1 MRKWAAPLMGIGLFV
16 AVVGATLAFA
26 LDKPDVG
33 AFDVEAFGGIILA
46 AGAIMLA
53 AGAISAVA
61 TAGAGNG
68 SGTGTAVDP
77 SNLKAIVGLVAVVA
91 GVAAVT
97 ALTVITVT
105 ILGKDDS
112 RVAITSSAFGVISAV
127 VSAYLGIKITAE
139 AAGKNSE
146 EVKAETRKA
155 AVATQKAEEAQA
167 ERDKV
172 ISTAADEFV
181 PESKKADFKLT
192 LAEKGV
198 APTPAAEEPKPVKED
213 EGGS

>member
-1 MRKWAAPLMGIGLFV
+1 MRRWMAVLMGVGLLL

-26 LDKPDVG
+26 LDNPDLG
-33 AFDVEAFGGIILA
+33 KFEVEVFGGIVLG

-53 AGAISAVA
+53 AGAIAAVA
-61 TAGAGNG
+61 TAGAGTG
-68 SGTGTAVDP
+68 SGTATAVDP
-77 SNLKAIVGLVAVVA
+77 SNLRAIVGLVAVVA
-91 GVAAVT
+91 GIAAVT
-97 ALTVITVT
+97 ALTVVTVT
-105 ILGKDDS
+105 LLGKDDS
-112 RVAITSSAFGVISAV
+112 QVAITSSAFGVISAV

-167 ERDKV
+167 ERDQV

-181 PESKKADFKLT
+181 PDDKKTDFKLM

-198 APTPAAEEPKPVKED
+198 APAPAADPKGDEPAEKPD
-213 EGGS
+213 